1 MESEM
6 KHCLMDV
13 SLVVGFL
20 ACMTSAVWAQQT
32 QPTPSAQSPQPGTPP
47 AAAAT
52 TVAGLAP
59 FERPESAP
67 VVTEFRPSPEWRT
80 KALQGV
86 SAPIPPTLKF
96 LDDQGAWY
104 SPFIQP
110 GMPGRYDIRGWHA
123 KAAP

>member
-1 MESEM
+1 M
-6 KHCLMDV
+6 KHCLFEV
-13 SLVVGFL
+13 RLVVALF
-20 ACMTSAVWAQQT
+20 ACMTSTVWAQQT
-32 QPTPSAQSPQPGTPP
+32 RSVPSAQPPQSGTPP

-52 TVAGLAP
+52 PVAGLAP
-59 FERPESAP
+59 FERPEGAP
-67 VVTEFRPSPEWRT
+67 VVKEFRPSPEWRA

-86 SAPIPPTLKF
+86 SAPIPATLKF

-104 SPFIQP
+104 SPFLQP

>member
-1 MESEM
+1 MEPEM
-6 KHCLMDV
+6 KHCLTDV
-13 SLVVGFL
+13 RLVVALF
-20 ACMTSAVWAQQT
+20 ACMASAVWAQQA
-32 QPTPSAQSPQPGTPP
+32 QSTPSAQPSQPGAPA

-59 FERPESAP
+59 FERPEGAP
-67 VVTEFRPSPEWRT
+67 VVTEFRPSPEWRA

-86 SAPIPPTLKF
+86 SAPIPPSLKF

-104 SPFIQP
+104 SPFLQP

-123 KAAP
+123 KAP

>member
-1 MESEM
+1 M
-6 KHCLMDV
+6 KHCLMDLRWMV
-13 SLVVGFL
+13 ALF
-20 ACMTSAVWAQQT
+20 ACMTSAVWAQQA
-32 QPTPSAQSPQPGTPP
+32 QSTPSAQSPQPAATPPP
-47 AAAAT
+47 AAAI

-59 FERPESAP
+59 FERPEGAP

-123 KAAP
+123 KAVP